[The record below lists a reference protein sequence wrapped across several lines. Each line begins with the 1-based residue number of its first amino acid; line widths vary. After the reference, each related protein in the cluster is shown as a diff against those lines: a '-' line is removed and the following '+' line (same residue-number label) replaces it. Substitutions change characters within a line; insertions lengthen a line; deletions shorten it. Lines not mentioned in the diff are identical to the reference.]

1 MGAKGTAAL
10 GALGAAPLSHTS
22 LSLSRRSPR
31 GRYPRPRK
39 PCCSS
44 WPGPSSPSGC
54 CGAGGAGR
62 GDASP
67 SRPPGAPRSS
77 YRSRFCF
84 SRSAASSGRSSRGV
98 PGAARG
104 GETRGG
110 TDGSG
115 VRALPGGTQPGSPPP
130 RLKLPFQCGSGC
142 VRCPAVC
149 GGETP
154 WGHRD
159 SPTAPSLCHPAVP
172 SLRAPNDAGALRA
185 AQPVR
190 GRGRCRPAPPVRF
203 GSPARDTVVA
213 RCHRLQRDPTAS
225 GATS

>member
-31 GRYPRPRK
+31 GRYPRPRT

-77 YRSRFCF
+77 HRSRFCF

-115 VRALPGGTQPGSPPP
+115 VRALPRGTQPGSPPP

-159 SPTAPSLCHPAVP
+159 PPPRRPFAT
-172 SLRAPNDAGALRA
+172 R
-185 AQPVR
+185 
-190 GRGRCRPAPPVRF
+190 RCRPCGRRTTPGRCGPHNPYGAGSGAGRPPRF
-203 GSPARDTVVA
+203 GSVPPHVT
-213 RCHRLQRDPTAS
+213 PS
-225 GATS
+225 

>member
-1 MGAKGTAAL
+1 MAATRVPAHPAVPRGLALRHPVAAAAL
-10 GALGAAPLSHTS
+10 AGQEEVT
-22 LSLSRRSPR
+22 
-31 GRYPRPRK
+31 RPRRGL
-39 PCCSS
+39 PAPRAAATV
-44 WPGPSSPSGC
+44 PGS
-54 CGAGGAGR
+54 
-62 GDASP
+62 ASP
-67 SRPPGAPRSS
+67 APPP
-77 YRSRFCF
+77 
-84 SRSAASSGRSSRGV
+84 
-98 PGAARG
+98 ARG
-104 GETRGG
+104 GAAAGSRVPLGEGRPAGAQTAA
-110 TDGSG
+110 GSG
-115 VRALPGGTQPGSPPP
+115 RCQAGLSLAPPP

-190 GRGRCRPAPPVRF
+190 GRVRCRPAPPVRF

>member
-22 LSLSRRSPR
+22 LSLSRQSPR

-67 SRPPGAPRSS
+67 SRPPSAPRSS
-77 YRSRFCF
+77 HRSRFCF

-130 RLKLPFQCGSGC
+130 IKVAFSVRFWLCALPCC
-142 VRCPAVC
+142 VW
-149 GGETP
+149 GGDTVGTP
-154 WGHRD
+154 GFPHR
-159 SPTAPSLCHPAVP
+159 AVP
-172 SLRAPNDAGALRA
+172 LPPGGAVPAGAERRLGAAGRA
-185 AQPVR
+185 TRTGPGPV
-190 GRGRCRPAPPVRF
+190 PAGPPGSVRF
-203 GSPARDTVVA
+203 PRT
-213 RCHRLQRDPTAS
+213 
-225 GATS
+225 